1 MFVSDLRHF
10 LDISDEAPGP
20 ARRMAEH
27 LGFIVRAATA
37 REAGSRWVS
46 ALLCRRRPANRP
58 CGGHIAVFRT
68 DLPATIQWRCTGCN
82 DEGVISGWEDSPY
95 DLRQSLAVSDNE
107 LRYETLVND
116 ELAETLRRLMLLD
129 MECERL
135 VFQMHSS
142 NEGIVLTA
150 SVEELDDL
158 LGFVAADANHE
169 TNRRRQKRLDAALD
183 VLSDALKDVES
194 ALILSPATTLTGPTS
209 DTYRDT
215 GDLMGRWRI
224 LEMDLWDREALDLV
238 APAFIEFS
246 PDHTGR
252 FGFIVVTGW
261 IDWRSAG
268 THRTGIE
275 FSWEGTDEGDQVS
288 GRGWAALQDGL
299 LLGHLY
305 FHLGDD
311 SNFRAGR

>member
-1 MFVSDLRHF
+1 M
-10 LDISDEAPGP
+10 
-20 ARRMAEH
+20 
-27 LGFIVRAATA
+27 
-37 REAGSRWVS
+37 
-46 ALLCRRRPANRP
+46 
-58 CGGHIAVFRT
+58 

-194 ALILSPATTLTGPTS
+194 ALILSPAT
-209 DTYRDT
+209 R
-215 GDLMGRWRI
+215 
-224 LEMDLWDREALDLV
+224 
-238 APAFIEFS
+238 
-246 PDHTGR
+246 
-252 FGFIVVTGW
+252 
-261 IDWRSAG
+261 
-268 THRTGIE
+268 HR
-275 FSWEGTDEGDQVS
+275 
-288 GRGWAALQDGL
+288 
-299 LLGHLY
+299 
-305 FHLGDD
+305 
-311 SNFRAGR
+311 